1 MHTMDSKIKRVG
13 VLTSGGDAPGMN
25 AAIRS
30 VTRAAI
36 YNGLE
41 VIGFRRG
48 YEGLLDG
55 DGIPLTVSSVGGIIH
70 RGGTILRTARCER
83 FMRPEGVR
91 EGLQRLK
98 DYDID
103 ALVVIGGD
111 GSFHGAYELHK
122 LGFPVVGIP
131 GTIDNDMAGTDCT
144 IGFDTACNTALQCI
158 QKLRDT
164 ASSHER
170 LFIVEVMGRSA
181 GFIALETAVAAGAE
195 FVLLPEDPFDFD
207 TLVKRLQYAK
217 GRGKAHSL
225 IVVAEG
231 VMPAA
236 ELANRL
242 KDNASYDARI
252 VVLGHIQRGG
262 TPSSF
267 DAVLASRLGGGAVE
281 ALLRG
286 DHGTMIGRING
297 KIVASPIQVAWEEKK
312 PLDEDMIELMDVLGI

>member
-1 MHTMDSKIKRVG
+1 MKRIG

-36 YNGLE
+36 YDNLD

-48 YEGLLDG
+48 YEGLLEG

-83 FMRPEGVR
+83 FMTPEGVR
-91 EGLQRLK
+91 EGYQRLK
-98 DYDID
+98 EYDID

-111 GSFHGAYELHK
+111 GSFRGAYELHK

-181 GFIALETAVAAGAE
+181 GFIALEAAVAAGAE
-195 FVLLPEDPFDFD
+195 CVLVPEQPFDIEQ
-207 TLVKRLQYAK
+207 LCKKLHYAK
-217 GRGKAHSL
+217 ERGKTHSL
-225 IVVAEG
+225 IIVAEG
-231 VMPAA
+231 VMPASD
-236 ELANRL
+236 LAHKL
-242 KDNASYDARI
+242 KDTASYDARI

-262 TPSSF
+262 SPSSF

-281 ALLRG
+281 ALSRG
-286 DHGTMIGRING
+286 EFGVMVGRTCGMIVTN
-297 KIVASPIQVAWEEKK
+297 PLQFAWEKK
-312 PLDEDMIELMDVLGI
+312 KELDADMMTLVDVLGI